1 MSSSGA
7 RAHASVAPETP
18 PAVQWIADYAEL
30 TKPRVTTL
38 ILMSTLV
45 GFYLGS
51 PADLDFTLLLHT
63 LLGTALVAAGTAALN
78 QFYEREGD
86 GKMLRTKDRPLP
98 AGRMEPWKA
107 LGFGIIL
114 SAAGILYLG
123 IVISTL
129 TSLLAVLTLGSY
141 LFLYTPLKRI
151 TPQCTLVGAFP
162 GAIPPL
168 IGWVAASGDF
178 TVGSG
183 ILYLIL
189 FLWQF
194 PHFLAIAWLY
204 REDYA
209 RAGIVMLPVV
219 EQDGKA
225 TARQVVIYCV
235 ALLPASLLP
244 SFFGVTGW
252 IYFCGAFVLS
262 AMFLHVGIRAARER
276 TKVQARRL
284 LQASVIY
291 LPLVYGLMM
300 IDKLGS

>member
-1 MSSSGA
+1 MSLGGA
-7 RAHASVAPETP
+7 GAQASLAPEIP
-18 PAVQWIADYAEL
+18 GIHWIADYAEL
-30 TKPRVTTL
+30 TKPRVTAL

-51 PADLDFTLLLHT
+51 PAELNIRLLLHT

-78 QFYEREGD
+78 QFWEREPD

-107 LGFGIIL
+107 LSFGVLL
-114 SAAGILYLG
+114 SAAGIIYLG
-123 IVISTL
+123 TVVHGL
-129 TSLLAVLTLGSY
+129 TSLLAALTLGTY
-141 LFLYTPLKRI
+141 LFLYTPLKKR
-151 TPQCTLVGAFP
+151 TVLCTLVGAFP

-168 IGWVAASGDF
+168 IGYVAASGGDF
-178 TVGSG
+178 TLQAG

-219 EQDGKA
+219 EPDGRA
-225 TARQVVIYCV
+225 TGRQIVAYCAV
-235 ALLPASLLP
+235 LLPASLLP
-244 SFFGVTGW
+244 SLLGATGW
-252 IYFCGAFVLS
+252 IYFCGAFALG
-262 AMFLHVGIRAARER
+262 AAFLGSGIRAARAR

-284 LQASVIY
+284 LQSSVIY
-291 LPLVYGLMM
+291 LPLLYALMM
-300 IDKLGS
+300 VDKMAP

>member
-1 MSSSGA
+1 MNSGEA
-7 RAHASVAPETP
+7 GAHAFVASD
-18 PAVQWIADYAEL
+18 VSWIADYVEL
-30 TKPRVTTL
+30 TKPRVTAL

-51 PADLDFTLLLHT
+51 PAEINFLLLFHT
-63 LLGTALVAAGTAALN
+63 LLGTALVAGGTAALN
-78 QFYEREGD
+78 QFWEREPD

-107 LGFGIIL
+107 LSFGL
-114 SAAGILYLG
+114 VFSVAGIFYL
-123 IVISTL
+123 IAMVSSL
-129 TSLLAVLTLGSY
+129 TALLAGLTLATY
-141 LFLYTPLKRI
+141 LFLYTPLKKR
-151 TPQCTLVGAFP
+151 TPLCTLVGAFP

-178 TVGSG
+178 TLGAG

-194 PHFLAIAWLY
+194 PHFLSIAWLY

-209 RAGIVMLPVV
+209 RAGIMMLPVV
-219 EQDGKA
+219 EPDGKA
-225 TARQVVIYCV
+225 TGRQILVYC
-235 ALLPASLLP
+235 AILLPASLLP
-244 SFFGVTGW
+244 SLVGEMGW
-252 IYFCGAFVLS
+252 IYFGGTCALS
-262 AMFLHVGIRAARER
+262 AAFLLYGIRAATAR

-284 LQASVIY
+284 LQASVVY

-300 IDKLGS
+300 IDKMIP

>member
-1 MSSSGA
+1 MNSGGA
-7 RAHASVAPETP
+7 GAHASVASETS
-18 PAVQWIADYAEL
+18 WIADYAEL
-30 TKPRVTTL
+30 TKPRVTAL

-51 PADLDFTLLLHT
+51 PAEISYLLLFHT
-63 LLGTALVAAGTAALN
+63 LLGTALVAGGTAALN
-78 QFYEREGD
+78 QFWEREPD

-107 LGFGIIL
+107 LSFGL
-114 SAAGILYLG
+114 VFSAAGILYL
-123 IVISTL
+123 IAVVSFL
-129 TSLLAVLTLGSY
+129 TALLAALTLATY
-141 LFLYTPLKRI
+141 LFLYTPLKKR
-151 TPQCTLVGAFP
+151 TPLCTLVGAFP

-178 TVGSG
+178 TLGSG

-194 PHFLAIAWLY
+194 PHFLSIAWLY

-209 RAGIVMLPVV
+209 RAGIMMLPVV
-219 EQDGKA
+219 EPDGKA
-225 TARQVVIYCV
+225 TGRQILVYC
-235 ALLPASLLP
+235 ALLLPASLLP
-244 SFFGVTGW
+244 SLVGEMGW
-252 IYFCGAFVLS
+252 IYFGGAFALS
-262 AMFLHVGIRAARER
+262 ATFLHYGIRAATAR

-291 LPLVYGLMM
+291 LPLIYGLMM
-300 IDKLGS
+300 IDKLMR

>member
-1 MSSSGA
+1 MSSGSAGA
-7 RAHASVAPETP
+7 QASLAPEIP
-18 PAVQWIADYAEL
+18 WIGDYAEL
-30 TKPRVTTL
+30 TKPRVTAL

-51 PADLDFTLLLHT
+51 PAEISFSLLLHT
-63 LLGTALVAAGTAALN
+63 LLGTALVAGGTAALN
-78 QFYEREGD
+78 QFWEREPD

-107 LGFGIIL
+107 LGFGLVL
-114 SAAGILYLG
+114 SVWGILYLAV
-123 IVISTL
+123 IVSLL
-129 TSLLAVLTLGSY
+129 TSLLAALTLATY
-141 LFLYTPLKRI
+141 LFLYTPLKKR
-151 TPQCTLVGAFP
+151 TPLCTLVGAFP

-178 TVGSG
+178 TLGAG

-194 PHFLAIAWLY
+194 PHFLSIAWLY

-209 RAGIVMLPVV
+209 RAGIVMLPVI
-219 EQDGKA
+219 ERDGKA
-225 TARQVVIYCV
+225 TGRQILVYC
-235 ALLPASLLP
+235 ALLLPASLLP
-244 SFFGVTGW
+244 SLTGEMGW
-252 IYFCGAFVLS
+252 IYFCGAFALS
-262 AMFLHVGIRAARER
+262 ALFLHYGIRAAAAR

-284 LQASVIY
+284 LQASVVY

-300 IDKLGS
+300 VDKMIP

>member
-1 MSSSGA
+1 MSSGGA
-7 RAHASVAPETP
+7 GAQTSLAPEIP
-18 PAVQWIADYAEL
+18 QVHWIADYAEL
-30 TKPRVTTL
+30 TKPRVTAL

-51 PADLDFTLLLHT
+51 PADVDFRLLLHA
-63 LLGTALVAAGTAALN
+63 LLGTALVAGGTAALN
-78 QFYEREGD
+78 QFWERGPD

-107 LGFGIIL
+107 LIFGL
-114 SAAGILYLG
+114 VFSAAGIVYLG
-123 IVISTL
+123 MIVNGL
-129 TSLLAVLTLGSY
+129 TSLLAALTLSTY
-141 LFLYTPLKRI
+141 LFLYTPLKKR
-151 TPQCTLVGAFP
+151 TELCTLVGAFP

-168 IGWVAASGDF
+168 IGWVAASGNF
-178 TVGSG
+178 TLGAG

-194 PHFLAIAWLY
+194 PHFLSIAWLY

-225 TARQVVIYCV
+225 TSRQILVYCSI
-235 ALLPASLLP
+235 LLPASLLP
-244 SFFGVTGW
+244 SLLGVTGW
-252 IYFCGAFVLS
+252 IYFCGAFVLG
-262 AMFLHVGIRAARER
+262 AAFLHSGIRAATVR

-291 LPLVYGLMM
+291 LPLVYALMM
-300 IDKLGS
+300 VDKIAP